1 LPNEKRIEMEIYLDN
16 AATTRPYDSVRRIVS
31 ETLDSDYGNPSS
43 MHGMGVKAERY
54 VKEAAEIIA
63 KNLKAE
69 PKEIIFTSG
78 GTESNNLAIIGTAL
92 ALKRK
97 GNHIITTVIE
107 HPSVHN
113 PLLFLEENGYRVS
126 YIPVDSLGRIKE
138 EELLEAVCEDT
149 ILVSL
154 MYVNNEV
161 GSVLQLNELSRKIKE
176 KNPSVY
182 IHADAI
188 QAFGKYR
195 IYPAREGIDL
205 LSASGHK
212 IHGPKGV
219 GFLYVNSKVKIKPVL
234 FGGGQQKGMRSG
246 TENVPGIAGLGQ
258 AVKECFSDLEERIR
272 KLYEIKEYFIS
283 QVGEI
288 EGTYVNCI
296 GENSKDTAP
305 HILSVS
311 FEGIKSEVLLHAL
324 EDKGVY
330 VSAGSA
336 CASNHPGLSG
346 TLKAVGIRKDL
357 LDSTLRFSF
366 SGFTTSEEITRT
378 VEILKE
384 LVPVLRKYSR
394 R

>member
-1 LPNEKRIEMEIYLDN
+1 MEIYLDN
-16 AATTRPYDSVRRIVS
+16 AATTRPYDSVRRIMS
-31 ETLDSDYGNPSS
+31 DTLEIEYGNPSS
-43 MHGMGVKAERY
+43 MHNMGVRAEKY
-54 VKEAAEIIA
+54 VKDAAEIIA
-63 KNLKAE
+63 KNLKAD
-69 PKEIIFTSG
+69 PREIIFTSG

-92 ALKRK
+92 ALKRR

-107 HPSVHN
+107 HPAVHN

-126 YIPVDSLGRIKE
+126 YIPVDSMGRVKE
-138 EELLEAVCEDT
+138 EELLAAVCEET

-161 GSVLQLNELSRKIKE
+161 GSVLPISRLSRKIKE

-188 QAFGKYR
+188 QAFGKYK

-205 LSASGHK
+205 MSASGHK

-219 GFLYVNSKVKIKPVL
+219 GFLYVNSKVKIKPIL

-258 AVKECFSDLEERIR
+258 AVKECFLEQEERIQ
-272 KLYEIKEYFIS
+272 KLYELKEHFIS
-283 QVGEI
+283 RIGEI

-296 GENSKDTAP
+296 GEDIKSTAP
-305 HILSVS
+305 HIVSVS

-346 TLKAVGIRKDL
+346 TLKAVGIRRDL

-366 SGFTTSEEITRT
+366 SGFTTGEEIDRA
-378 VEILKE
+378 VDILKE

-394 R
+394 K

>member
-1 LPNEKRIEMEIYLDN
+1 MEIYLDN

-161 GSVLQLNELSRKIKE
+161 GSVLQLSELSRKIKE

-283 QVGEI
+283 QLGEI

-296 GENSKDTAP
+296 GENIKDTAP

-346 TLKAVGIRKDL
+346 TLKAVEIRKDL

-366 SGFTTSEEITRT
+366 SGFTTREEITRT

>member
-1 LPNEKRIEMEIYLDN
+1 MEIYLDN
-16 AATTRPYDSVRRIVS
+16 AATTRPYDSVRKIMS
-31 ETLDSDYGNPSS
+31 DTLEFEYGNPSS
-43 MHGMGVKAERY
+43 MHGMGVKAEKY

-63 KNLKAE
+63 KNLKADRR
-69 PKEIIFTSG
+69 EIIFTSG
-78 GTESNNLAIIGTAL
+78 GTESNNLAVIGTAL
-92 ALKRK
+92 ALKRR
-97 GNHIITTVIE
+97 GNHIITTMIE

-113 PLLFLEENGYRVS
+113 PLFFLEENGYRVS
-126 YIPVDSLGRIKE
+126 YIPVDSMGRVKE

-161 GSVLQLNELSRKIKE
+161 GSVLPISELSRKIKE

-188 QAFGKYR
+188 QAFGKYK

-205 LSASGHK
+205 MSASGHK
-212 IHGPKGV
+212 IHGPKGI
-219 GFLYVNSKVKIKPVL
+219 GFLYVNSKVKIKPIL

-258 AVKECFSDLEERIR
+258 AVKECFLEQEERIQR
-272 KLYEIKEYFIS
+272 LYELKEHFVS
-283 QVGEI
+283 RVGEI
-288 EGTYVNCI
+288 EGTYANCI
-296 GENSKDTAP
+296 GEDIKSTAP
-305 HILSVS
+305 HIVSIS
-311 FEGIKSEVLLHAL
+311 FEGLKSEVLLHAL
-324 EDKGVY
+324 EDKGIY

-366 SGFTTSEEITRT
+366 SGFTAREEIDRT
-378 VEILKE
+378 IDVLKE

>member
-1 LPNEKRIEMEIYLDN
+1 MEIYLDN

-54 VKEAAEIIA
+54 VKEAAEVIA

-126 YIPVDSLGRIKE
+126 YIPVDSQGRIKE

-161 GSVLQLNELSRKIKE
+161 GSVMQLSELSRKIKE

-272 KLYEIKEYFIS
+272 KLYEIKEYFITRL
-283 QVGEI
+283 GEI

-296 GENSKDTAP
+296 GENIKDTAP

-324 EDKGVY
+324 EEKGVY

-366 SGFTTSEEITRT
+366 SGFTTREEITRT
-378 VEILKE
+378 VEIIKE

>member
-1 LPNEKRIEMEIYLDN
+1 MEVYLDN
-16 AATTRPYDSVRRIVS
+16 AATTKPYDSVRKIML
-31 ETLDSDYGNPSS
+31 ETLDSEYGNPSS
-43 MHGMGVKAERY
+43 MHGMGVRAERY
-54 VKEAAEIIA
+54 VKEAAEVIA
-63 KNLKAE
+63 RSLKAD

-92 ALKRK
+92 ALKRR

-113 PLLFLEENGYRVS
+113 PLFFLEENGYRVS
-126 YIPVDSLGRIKE
+126 YIPVDAQGRVKE
-138 EELLEAVCEDT
+138 EELLEAVGEDT

-161 GSVLQLNELSRKIKE
+161 GSVQQLGELSRKIKE
-176 KNPSVY
+176 KNPQVY

-188 QAFGKYR
+188 QAFGKFK

-258 AVKECFSDLEERIR
+258 AVKECFSGQEERMLR
-272 KLYEIKEYFIS
+272 LYDLKEYFIS
-283 QVGEI
+283 LIEEI

-296 GENSKDTAP
+296 GEDLRNTAP
-305 HILSVS
+305 HIVSVS

-324 EDKGVY
+324 EDKGIY

-366 SGFTTSEEITRT
+366 SGFTGREEIIKT
-378 VEILKE
+378 VESLKE
-384 LVPVLRKYSR
+384 LIPVLRKYSR

>member
-1 LPNEKRIEMEIYLDN
+1 MEIYLDN

-138 EELLEAVCEDT
+138 KELLEAVCEDT

-161 GSVLQLNELSRKIKE
+161 GSVLQLSELSRKIKE

-288 EGTYVNCI
+288 EGTSVNCI
-296 GENSKDTAP
+296 GENIKDTAP

-346 TLKAVGIRKDL
+346 TLKAVGIQKDL

-366 SGFTTSEEITRT
+366 SGFTTREEITRT

>member
-1 LPNEKRIEMEIYLDN
+1 MEIYLDN

-161 GSVLQLNELSRKIKE
+161 GSVLQLSELSRKIKE

-288 EGTYVNCI
+288 EGTSVNCI
-296 GENSKDTAP
+296 GENIKDTAP

-346 TLKAVGIRKDL
+346 TLKAVGIQKDL

-366 SGFTTSEEITRT
+366 SGFTTREEITRT

>member
-1 LPNEKRIEMEIYLDN
+1 MEIYLDN
-16 AATTRPYDSVRRIVS
+16 AATTRPYDSVRSIIS
-31 ETLDSDYGNPSS
+31 ETLELEYGNPSS

-54 VKEAAEIIA
+54 VKEAAEVIA
-63 KNLKAE
+63 RSLKAE
-69 PKEIIFTSG
+69 TKEIIFTSG

-92 ALKRK
+92 ARKRA

-113 PLLFLEENGYRVS
+113 PLIFLEENGYRVS
-126 YIPVDSLGRIKE
+126 YIPVDSLGRVKE

-161 GSVLQLNELSRKIKE
+161 GSVQPISELSRKIKE

-188 QAFGKYR
+188 QGFGKYR

-212 IHGPKGV
+212 IHGPKGI
-219 GFLYVNSKVKIKPVL
+219 GFLYVNSKVKIKPL
-234 FGGGQQKGMRSG
+234 IFGGGQQKGMRSG

-258 AVKECFSDLEERIR
+258 AVKESFHSYEDRINQ
-272 KLYEIKEYFIS
+272 LYEIKEYFINLL
-283 QVGEI
+283 GEI

-296 GENSKDTAP
+296 GENIRETAP
-305 HILSVS
+305 HIVSVS
-311 FEGIKSEVLLHAL
+311 FDGIKSEVLLHAL
-324 EDKGVY
+324 EEKGIY

-366 SGFTTSEEITRT
+366 SVYTTKDEIVQA
-378 VEILKE
+378 VESLKQ
-384 LVPVLRKYSR
+384 LVPALRRYSR